1 MKNIASI
8 LVFVLAFTFG
18 TQAQKKKDY
27 RSAKLT
33 IEQQTSLKV
42 KQMTLMLDFSDKQQ
56 QRVNPLLRAEIAFRQ
71 AAMEKRKEARVEK
84 RRPTSDEIYLIKSQL
99 LDNKITMKR
108 SMKDILNK
116 TQFETFKKMYKQ
128 RKSLVGIRLKEKK
141 STKNNWLVGSL
152 ANSRF
157 L

>member
-8 LVFVLAFTFG
+8 LVLIFVFTF
-18 TQAQKKKDY
+18 TIQAQKKRGYKQQ
-27 RSAKLT
+27 LT
-33 IEQQTSLKV
+33 INQQTSLKV
-42 KQMTLMLDFSDKQQ
+42 KQMTLVLDLSDKQQ
-56 QRVNPLLRAEIAFRQ
+56 QQVTPLLRAEIAFRQ

-108 SMKDILNK
+108 SMKNILNK

-128 RKSLVGIRLKEKK
+128 RIKKKKGKELRQR
-141 STKNNWLVGSL
+141 STKK
-152 ANSRF
+152 
-157 L
+157 

>member
-8 LVFVLAFTFG
+8 LVLIFVFTF
-18 TQAQKKKDY
+18 TIQAQKKKGN
-27 RSAKLT
+27 KQQLT
-33 IEQQTSLKV
+33 INQQTSLKV
-42 KQMTLMLDFSDKQQ
+42 KQMTLVLDLSDKQQ
-56 QRVNPLLRAEIAFRQ
+56 QQVNPLLRAEIAFRQ

-108 SMKDILNK
+108 SMKRSMKNILNK

-141 STKNNWLVGSL
+141 STKK
-152 ANSRF
+152 
-157 L
+157 